1 MFNIELRDNG
11 AASFDISLASTVT
24 TPTFIPWVMI
34 F

>member
-11 AASFDISLASTVT
+11 VGTFDISLASGAVE
-24 TPTFIPWVMI
+24 TFVPWVMI